1 VVKVAP
7 SPLLTSPLIPLILA
21 LFIISFLFKRLI
33 LLLLPLNLAF
43 NFIKFKAIEIILYY
57 IINSKII
64 IKYKRMLYPIYNKAE
79 SFDFIFFISIKAT

>member
-21 LFIISFLFKRLI
+21 LFIISSLFKRLA

-43 NFIKFKAIEIILYY
+43 NSIKFKAIEIVLY
-57 IINSKII
+57 
-64 IKYKRMLYPIYNKAE
+64 
-79 SFDFIFFISIKAT
+79 